1 MRAAGRWL
9 ASGKLASAASA
20 KVALAYCRALRARL
34 FFAFSSPIGNA
45 AAGPQPLGPDMR
57 AFVTDSGFDPMYG
70 PVILKIE
77 APRFAPDVRKP
88 ARNE

>member
-1 MRAAGRWL
+1 LHQESWRRLLQQKLRWPTVEP
-9 ASGKLASAASA
+9 S
-20 KVALAYCRALRARL
+20 ALA

-45 AAGPQPLGPDMR
+45 AAGSQPLGPDMR
-57 AFVTDSGFDPMYG
+57 AFVTDSGFDPIYG